1 MNALLER
8 QRARYFRVVTSKLG
22 GGLSLDMA
30 LQVER
35 FTREMAADG
44 VGTEDAM
51 GICET
56 EAELIR
62 TRAPLFNIQHNLG
75 RQMTLQ
81 DLAAV
86 ALGSG
91 A

>member
-1 MNALLER
+1 
-8 QRARYFRVVTSKLG
+8 
-22 GGLSLDMA
+22 
-30 LQVER
+30 
-35 FTREMAADG
+35 MAADG